1 MSYKRIRPGYED
13 STVMRMKVLTD
24 EQCELIVSSAAKI
37 LAHTGIEVQDEAI
50 RSLLEKAG
58 CTIEDT
64 RVRVPEA
71 VLKDCLEKVPSEIQ
85 LYDREGKKA
94 MLIRGYNTYYGPGL
108 CNTLMVDTETG
119 ERRESTKEDA
129 KEVAILCDAL
139 KNIDFVYG
147 LVGIMDCPAIIS
159 EIYELS
165 SMLQYTTKPLAGW
178 NNSLEGCQE
187 TLDMCVA
194 VAGSLEKL
202 QEKPFIFMYAGNPVA
217 PFVHPKEYL
226 EKLKFW
232 VERKIP
238 VIYPTGT
245 QLGINGPVTMAGAL
259 VSAMVD
265 DLAGVVITQ
274 TLRAGAPFMGN
285 AFGIPLDMRTMHA
298 CYGAPE
304 MCLNQVAQADLHHYL
319 AIPTWSIGGCS
330 DSKIL
335 DEQAT
340 LEVAMTMAFNE
351 LSGNNLCHDLGFL
364 EGGLIG
370 SKELLVLCDEIAG
383 YLRRI
388 MRGIEFDEE
397 SLALDLIEELGP
409 GGRYMSED
417 HTVENFRDVVRMSD
431 LLDHHR
437 YSAWQASG
445 AKSMGERLNDKVK
458 SILANHQ
465 SKPLDA
471 KVARKL
477 QEVVERAEKRAA
489 GAC

>member
-1 MSYKRIRPGYED
+1 MSYKRMRPGYED
-13 STVMRMKVLTD
+13 SPVMRMRALTD
-24 EQCELIVSSAAKI
+24 EQCELIISSAAKI
-37 LAHTGIEVQDEAI
+37 LAETGIEVQDDEI
-50 RSLLEKAG
+50 RDLLVKAG
-58 CTIEDT
+58 CTAEGS
-64 RVRVPEA
+64 RVRVPES
-71 VLKDCLEKVPSEIQ
+71 VLKDCLEKVPSEIK
-85 LYDREGKKA
+85 LYDREGKEA
-94 MLIRGYNTYYGPGL
+94 LLIRGYNTYYGPGL

-119 ERRESTKEDA
+119 QRRESTKEDA

-139 KNIDFVYG
+139 PNIDFVYG

-159 EIYELS
+159 ELYELS

-178 NNSLEGCQE
+178 NNSLAGCQD

-226 EKLKFW
+226 DKLKFW
-232 VERKIP
+232 VDHKIP

-259 VSAMVD
+259 VSAMAD

-274 TLRAGAPFMGN
+274 VLRPGAPFMGN
-285 AFGIPLDMRTMHA
+285 SFGIPLDMRTMHA

-330 DSKIL
+330 DSKVL
-335 DEQAT
+335 DEQAA

-351 LSGNNLCHDLGFL
+351 AGGNNLCHDLGFL

-370 SKELLVLCDEIAG
+370 SKELLVLGDEIAG

-397 SLALDLIEELGP
+397 SLALDLIQELGP

-417 HTVENFRDVVRMSD
+417 HTVENFREVVRMSD
-431 LLDHHR
+431 LLDHRR
-437 YSAWQASG
+437 YSAWQDAG

-458 SILANHQ
+458 AILANHQ
-465 SKPLDA
+465 PKALDA
-471 KVARKL
+471 DIVQKL
-477 QEVVERAEKRAA
+477 EEILARAEKRAA
-489 GAC
+489 NA

>member
-1 MSYKRIRPGYED
+1 MSYRRIRPGYED
-13 STVMRMKVLTD
+13 SPVMRMKALTD
-24 EQCELIVSSAAKI
+24 EQCELIISSAAKI
-37 LAHTGIEVQDEAI
+37 LAGTGIEVQDEEI
-50 RSLLEKAG
+50 RNLLTEAG
-58 CTIEDT
+58 CTAEGT
-64 RVRVPEA
+64 RVRVPES
-71 VLKDCLEKVPSEIQ
+71 VLKDCLDHVPSEIK
-85 LYDREGKKA
+85 LYDREGNDA
-94 MLIRGYNTYYGPGL
+94 LLIRGYNTYYGPGL

-119 ERRESTKEDA
+119 ERRESAKEDA

-139 KNIDFVYG
+139 PNIDFVYG

-194 VAGSLEKL
+194 VTGSLERL

-232 VERKIP
+232 VKHKIP

-245 QLGINGPVTMAGAL
+245 QLGINGPFTMAGAL

-274 TLRAGAPFMGN
+274 VLRPGAPFMGN

-304 MCLNQVAQADLHHYL
+304 MCLNQMAQADLHHYL

-335 DEQAT
+335 DEQAA

-351 LSGNNLCHDLGFL
+351 VSGNNLCHDLGFL

-370 SKELLVLCDEIAG
+370 SKELLVLGDEIAG
-383 YLRRI
+383 YLRQI
-388 MRGIEFDEE
+388 MRGIDFDEE

-417 HTVENFRDVVRMSD
+417 HTVENFREVVRMSD

-445 AKSMGERLNDKVK
+445 AKSMGKRLNDKVK
-458 SILANHQ
+458 AILASHQ
-465 SKPLDA
+465 PKALPPEIVCRLEA
-471 KVARKL
+471 VVA
-477 QEVVERAEKRAA
+477 RAEKRAA
-489 GAC
+489 GI